1 MAQMDD
7 DELQRIYTWVDE
19 VPLSRPKRN
28 IARDFADGVLT
39 AEIVH
44 HYFPRI
50 VEVHN
55 YPSANS
61 YAQKMYNW
69 QTLNARVNK
78 NEEAESLP
86 QFASFARVT
95 RGARPGRRRAVA
107 TAPSPPSATP
117 APPAARSARAE
128 PPSCRPRAARSCG
141 GHTSRSGLQVG
152 RGYEK
157 ARWSMSPHAHDGG
170 GARARRP
177 SRLHV

>member
-1 MAQMDD
+1 M
-7 DELQRIYTWVDE
+7 WVDE

-86 QFASFARVT
+86 QYLYLLLLPESQEVRAQGAAELSPQLHRRPQPRPLLLLRAQREQSRPAAAR
-95 RGARPGRRRAVA
+95 ARRAVA
-107 TAPSPPSATP
+107 EVTP
-117 APPAARSARAE
+117 
-128 PPSCRPRAARSCG
+128 
-141 GHTSRSGLQVG
+141 VG
-152 RGYEK
+152 R
-157 ARWSMSPHAHDGG
+157 ACR
-170 GARARRP
+170 
-177 SRLHV
+177 